1 LKEEGVKFKTT
12 ILDETVLFKKDR
24 MIYKIIK
31 DSNLILQKGESFTKG
46 ESFNFEMG
54 VC

>member
-1 LKEEGVKFKTT
+1 MKEEGVKFKTT

-31 DSNLILQKGESFTKG
+31 DSNLIFTKRG
-46 ESFNFEMG
+46 KFYKRGKFNFEMG